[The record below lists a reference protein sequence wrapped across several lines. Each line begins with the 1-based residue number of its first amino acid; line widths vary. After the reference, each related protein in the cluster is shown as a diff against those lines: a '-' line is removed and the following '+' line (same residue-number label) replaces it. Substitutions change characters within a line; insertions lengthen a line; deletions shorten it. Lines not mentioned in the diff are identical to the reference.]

1 MKIKLKPASV
11 FVVCGWLLLL
21 AICMTAESP
30 ETQAGGGTS
39 RTYYVDSAAGN
50 DANAGTRANAPWR
63 TLDKVNAA
71 TFQPGD
77 RILLKAGSSW
87 TGQLWPKGS
96 GTAAKPI
103 VVDRYG
109 QGAKPAIHGAG
120 LYKSTIWSLRTSTRC
135 VRRAGRC
142 GSRRRTSA
150 SLGTSI

>member
-77 RILLKAGSSW
+77 RSSGPRAPARRPSRSSS
-87 TGQLWPKGS
+87 T
-96 GTAAKPI
+96 GTAKGPSRPFTARVCTK
-103 VVDRYG
+103 
-109 QGAKPAIHGAG
+109 
-120 LYKSTIWSLRTSTRC
+120 
-135 VRRAGRC
+135 RR
-142 GSRRRTSA
+142 
-150 SLGTSI
+150 